1 MSEFFKAPDG
11 RQMGAIAPE
20 RRTATIAFLGSVLN
34 FSPLFLRIIQSEFV
48 GLDVCRVDTLA
59 QLDASPERAA
69 MDLRIVVF
77 DQAHAECLG
86 RNLAYFRDRLQGL
99 QLVFGYSD
107 VTVARKLYALTE
119 AAGGADLR
127 FLPMNV
133 QVDVWISIV
142 RLLMSGQR
150 YVPEEVLP
158 PAATVGTS
166 TFSPQKPQATSTAL
180 SRLTDREL
188 AVLAR
193 VSTGEQNKLIAEKL
207 GLSEHTVKLHIHNAI
222 AKISARNRT
231 EAAIW
236 YLSRGPAAGPG
247 SVG

>member
-1 MSEFFKAPDG
+1 MSEFYEAPNG
-11 RQMGAIAPE
+11 RLLGGLAPE
-20 RRTATIAFLGSVLN
+20 RRTATIAFVGSVLN

-48 GLDVCRVDTLA
+48 GLDVSRVDTLA
-59 QLDASPERAA
+59 QLDGSPERAA

-77 DQAHAECLG
+77 DQAHADCLG
-86 RNLAYFRDRLQGL
+86 QNLAYFRDRLAGS

-133 QVDVWISIV
+133 QVDVWISIL
-142 RLLMSGQR
+142 RLLMSGQH

-158 PAATVGTS
+158 APATAGIRVLA
-166 TFSPQKPQATSTAL
+166 PQKPQAMPTAL

-193 VSTGEQNKLIAEKL
+193 VSAGEQNKLIAEKL
-207 GLSEHTVKLHIHNAI
+207 GLSEHTVKLHIHKAF

-236 YLSRGPAAGPG
+236 YLSRGPAAGTG
-247 SVG
+247 SAG

>member
-1 MSEFFKAPDG
+1 MSEFFRAPDG
-11 RQMGAIAPE
+11 RPMGAIAPE
-20 RRTATIAFLGSVLN
+20 RRTATIAFVGSVLN

-86 RNLAYFRDRLQGL
+86 QNLAYFRDRLQGS

-107 VTVARKLYALTE
+107 IAVARKLYAMTE
-119 AAGGADLR
+119 TAGGADLR

-142 RLLMSGQR
+142 RLLMSGQH

-158 PAATVGTS
+158 PAAPVGTS
-166 TFSPQKPQATSTAL
+166 PFSPQKPQATPTAL

-193 VSTGEQNKLIAEKL
+193 VSAGEQNKLIAEKL

-222 AKISARNRT
+222 SKISARNRT

-236 YLSRGPAAGPG
+236 YLSRGPATGTGSAG
-247 SVG
+247 